1 MCADSADTYQIVGG
15 LVSDV
20 GQDSVDQG
28 LVPLKLVLYCVTEK
42 MLSDFKPL
50 FIIHKSISSFF
61 SRIDIKHILTPD
73 SSHPEDRR

>member
-42 MLSDFKPL
+42 MLSDLQAFLYKRTYSFSL
-50 FIIHKSISSFF
+50 RKSNIYLH
-61 SRIDIKHILTPD
+61 RVVVVL
-73 SSHPEDRR
+73 

>member
-20 GQDSVDQG
+20 GQDPVDQG

-50 FIIHKSISSFF
+50 FIRAYHHSF
-61 SRIDIKHILTPD
+61 RG
-73 SSHPEDRR
+73 

>member
-20 GQDSVDQG
+20 GQDPVDQG

-42 MLSDFKPL
+42 TLSDLQAPL
-50 FIIHKSISSFF
+50 YKSTYSF
-61 SRIDIKHILTPD
+61 SLSINIKRILTPD
-73 SSHPEDRR
+73 SSHLEDKK

>member
-1 MCADSADTYQIVGG
+1 MCADSAADTNQIVGG

-28 LVPLKLVLYCVTEK
+28 LVSLKLVLYCVTEK

-50 FIIHKSISSFF
+50 FSFSFF
-61 SRIDIKHILTPD
+61 LRIDIKHILTPD

>member
-1 MCADSADTYQIVGG
+1 MCADSIDTDQIIGG

-20 GQDSVDQG
+20 RQDSVDQG
-28 LVPLKLVLYCVTEK
+28 LVSLKLVLYCVTEK

-50 FIIHKSISSFF
+50 FSFSFF
-61 SRIDIKHILTPD
+61 LRIDIKHILTPD

>member
-1 MCADSADTYQIVGG
+1 MCADSIDTDQIIGG

-42 MLSDFKPL
+42 MLSDLQAFL
-50 FIIHKSISSFF
+50 HKSISSFF

>member
-1 MCADSADTYQIVGG
+1 MCADSADTNQIVGG

-42 MLSDFKPL
+42 TLSDLQAPL
-50 FIIHKSISSFF
+50 IHIHS
-61 SRIDIKHILTPD
+61 L
-73 SSHPEDRR
+73 

>member
-1 MCADSADTYQIVGG
+1 MCADSADTNQIVGG

-50 FIIHKSISSFF
+50 FIRAYHHSF
-61 SRIDIKHILTPD
+61 RG
-73 SSHPEDRR
+73 

>member
-1 MCADSADTYQIVGG
+1 MCADSADTDQIVGG

-20 GQDSVDQG
+20 GQDSVDQR
-28 LVPLKLVLYCVTEK
+28 LVPLKLMLYCVTKK

-50 FIIHKSISSFF
+50 FSFSFF